1 MATAENEE
9 CAMAKEADTL
19 LLNAN
24 QGVDFGFYLQIM
36 NTLRDNNQG
45 DLDYEKL
52 T

>member
-24 QGVDFGFYLQIM
+24 QGVDFGLSP
-36 NTLRDNNQG
+36 DNEHIEG
-45 DLDYEKL
+45 
-52 T
+52 